1 MSASELRE
9 LVAFLGE
16 RFDTIDRRFDE
27 RRAEI
32 LGRSSG
38 ATS

>member
-1 MSASELRE
+1 MSASELHE

-16 RFDTIDRRFDE
+16 RFDTTDRRFDE
-27 RRAEI
+27 LRAEI
-32 LGRSSG
+32 PGRSSS